1 LKIICIGRNYVEHA
15 QELKNEVPT
24 EPVFFLKP
32 DTALLPKQRAFY
44 LPGFSN
50 DIHHEVELVLKISKE
65 GKNISEEFA
74 HRYIDSISVG
84 IDFTARDIQ
93 QKQKEKGLPWEPA
106 KAFDHS
112 APVGEFIPLSELPG
126 SKKINFHLD
135 INGKTVQQGSNELMI
150 FSFDK
155 IIAYV
160 SKFITLKKGDLI
172 FTGTP
177 KGVSQVH
184 TGDKLEAFLEDKKL
198 LTVEVK

>member
-1 LKIICIGRNYVEHA
+1 MKIICIGRNYVEHA

-24 EPVFFLKP
+24 EPVFFMKP

-44 LPGFSN
+44 IPVFSD
-50 DIHHEVELVLKISKE
+50 DIHHEVELVLKICKE
-65 GKNISEEFA
+65 GKHIAEEFA
-74 HRYIDSISVG
+74 DRYYDQVTVG

-112 APVGEFIPLSELPG
+112 APVGEFISKTEL
-126 SKKINFHLD
+126 KDLNKINFRLD
-135 INGKTVQQGSNELMI
+135 LNGLMVQQATNELMI
-150 FSFDK
+150 FSFAK
-155 IIAYV
+155 IISYV

-177 KGVSQVH
+177 KGVSRVKP
-184 TGDKLEAFLEDKKL
+184 GDHLEAFLEGKKL
-198 LTVEVK
+198 LDVQVR

>member
-1 LKIICIGRNYVEHA
+1 MKIICIGRNYVEHA

-50 DIHHEVELVLKISKE
+50 DIHYEAELVLKICKE
-65 GKNISEEFA
+65 GKHIAEEFA
-74 HRYIDSISVG
+74 HRYYDSITVG

-112 APVGEFIPLSELPG
+112 APVGEFISIADVVDLN
-126 SKKINFHLD
+126 KINFHLD
-135 INGKTVQQGSNELMI
+135 ISGKTVQQGNNSLMI
-150 FSFDK
+150 FSFSK
-155 IIAYV
+155 IISYV

-177 KGVSQVH
+177 KGVGQVKA
-184 TGDKLEAFLEDKKL
+184 GDKLEAFLENKKL
-198 LTVEVK
+198 LSVEVR

>member
-1 LKIICIGRNYVEHA
+1 
-15 QELKNEVPT
+15 
-24 EPVFFLKP
+24 
-32 DTALLPKQRAFY
+32 LLPKQRAFY
-44 LPGFSN
+44 LPEFSN

-65 GKNISEEFA
+65 GKHIAEEFA
-74 HRYIDSISVG
+74 PRYYDHISVG

-112 APVGEFIPLSELPG
+112 APVGEFIALKDLPAQ
-126 SKKINFHLD
+126 KKINFHLD

-150 FSFDK
+150 FTFAK

-177 KGVSQVH
+177 KGVSKVNA
-184 TGDKLEAFLEDKKL
+184 GDELEAFLENKKL
-198 LTVEVK
+198 LSVQVK

>member
-1 LKIICIGRNYVEHA
+1 MKIICIGRNYVEHA
-15 QELKNEVPT
+15 QELQNEVPT
-24 EPVFFLKP
+24 EPVFFMKP
-32 DTALLPKQRAFY
+32 DTALLPKQRPFY
-44 LPGFSN
+44 LPEFSN
-50 DIHHEVELVLKISKE
+50 EIHHEIELVLKINKE
-65 GKNISEEFA
+65 GKHIAEEFA
-74 HRYIDSISVG
+74 FRYYDSITVG

-112 APVGEFIPLSELPG
+112 APVGEFIPLTDLPDQ
-126 SKKINFHLD
+126 KKINFHLD

-150 FSFDK
+150 FAFNK

-184 TGDKLEAFLEDKKL
+184 ANDLLEGYLEGKKL
-198 LTVEVK
+198 LSVQVK